1 MPPRH
6 QVSSNARGVS
16 SGGMS
21 SRLKRSKPSHGRA
34 SGSYGL
40 TDRTTID
47 AHIAFSTDASSG
59 PKGAVLLS
67 LSVVALSIRPK
78 YGRDLCV
85 RYPGM
90 ARALRHRSEN
100 RAGLRE
106 LVFSRYLEP
115 ARVLQWINDASA
127 GAFFHIYRGPEFRP
141 RGFLRPEWSGC
152 VTTIISD
159 R

>member
-21 SRLKRSKPSHGRA
+21 SRLDRSKPCHGRA

-47 AHIAFSTDASSG
+47 AHIAVSTDASSG
-59 PKGAVLLS
+59 PEGAVLLS

-85 RYPGM
+85 RYHGM
-90 ARALRHRSEN
+90 ARTLKHRSEK

-115 ARVLQWINDASA
+115 ICVLQRCLRGSIFSYKSRYRVPTTRFFASGVVKICHHYHA
-127 GAFFHIYRGPEFRP
+127 
-141 RGFLRPEWSGC
+141 
-152 VTTIISD
+152 
-159 R
+159 

>member
-1 MPPRH
+1 MAK
-6 QVSSNARGVS
+6 SARGVS
-16 SGGMS
+16 SGGML
-21 SRLKRSKPSHGRA
+21 SRLECSKPSHGRA

-47 AHIAFSTDASSG
+47 AHIAVSTDASSG
-59 PKGAVLLS
+59 PEGAVLLS

-90 ARALRHRSEN
+90 ARTLKHRSEK

-115 ARVLQWINDASA
+115 ICVLQRCLRGSIFSYKLRSRVQTTRFFASRVVRVC
-127 GAFFHIYRGPEFRP
+127 HHHH
-141 RGFLRPEWSGC
+141 
-152 VTTIISD
+152 T
-159 R
+159 